1 MNPALPFTCLMALAA
16 IGSPTLL
23 AQDKPEAVAAAKEA
37 LPLAESIF
45 DKYIE
50 ATGGKEA
57 YKKMKNTVLKGS
69 MDMMGMTMEV
79 TGYKAEPNL
88 MLTEVNIPG
97 MGKALEGFDGKNSWS
112 YNPIQ
117 GPSIKQGKES
127 EFAKIAAEFRQ
138 EEWKNMY
145 SKIETVGVEMVEG
158 EECYKVAVTAKNGM
172 AGANFYSKKS
182 GLLIR
187 TDAKTITEMGE
198 FEAQITYKDYRKVG
212 DLLLIPFQ
220 VVTSIAGMVM
230 PMTYSEIKINVDL
243 PKSTFEPPAEVK
255 ALISK

>member
-1 MNPALPFTCLMALAA
+1 MKNALPLTCLMALMA
-16 IGSPTLL
+16 IGSPTLW
-23 AQDKPEAVAAAKEA
+23 AQEAPATAKAE
-37 LPLAESIF
+37 LPSAESIF

-69 MDMMGMTMEV
+69 MGMMGMTMEV

-88 MLTEVNIPG
+88 MLTEVNIPE
-97 MGKALEGFDGKNSWS
+97 MGKMLEGFDGKNSWS
-112 YNPIQ
+112 YNPMQ
-117 GPSIKQGKES
+117 GPSIKQGKEA
-127 EFAKIAAEFRQ
+127 ELAKIAAEFRQ

-145 SKIETVGVEMVEG
+145 SKVETVGVETVEG

-172 AGANFYSKKS
+172 AGATFYSKKS

-187 TDAKTITEMGE
+187 TNATLVSEMGE
-198 FEAQITYKDYRKVG
+198 IEAQITYKDYKKVG
-212 DLLLIPFQ
+212 DLLLMPFQ
-220 VVTSIAGMVM
+220 VVTTAAGMSM

-255 ALISK
+255 ALIK